1 MNNINQNRNKTINPP
16 SPKTGSNLDKDYQ
29 EIGNAILTD
38 KERSKRPFAYIG
50 LAIMCGALAQ
60 GIYKFWLSRK
70 FWGSNGDQ
78 EYLWGNNLGWH
89 FLFGAVGA
97 GIAIAG
103 LKIYFRSQDKKYNKV
118 LDKL

>member
-60 GIYKFWLSRK
+60 EYIVLTSRK
-70 FWGSNGDQ
+70 FWGSNGIRSIC
-78 EYLWGNNLGWH
+78 
-89 FLFGAVGA
+89 GAIISAGIFIWRSWA